1 VPICQLPG
9 CAATRPA
16 QIPALA
22 AVVTRVAAEAP
33 GSRPPPSGSSGVVL
47 VLLSAMRITQ
57 LDAEDRTDEGRV
69 SSRLAGRAG
78 FRLTGIDNGC
88 WC

>member
-1 VPICQLPG
+1 ME
-9 CAATRPA
+9 
-16 QIPALA
+16 
-22 AVVTRVAAEAP
+22 TRVAAVAP
-33 GSRPPPSGSSGVVL
+33 GTRPAPSGMSGVVL
-47 VLLSAMRITQ
+47 VLFSAMRITQ
-57 LDAEDRTDEGRV
+57 LDAEDRTDWGRM